1 MSRSINDIATNTQ
14 LRFVRVAKREFDAG
28 NIDEVRRM
36 MDFAVA
42 KRDYYCAMVRLA
54 EGDCRAKIR
63 LSEGDSV
70 RKYRNRLE
78 AAESIV
84 GILDG
89 MLKQ

>member
-1 MSRSINDIATNTQ
+1 
-14 LRFVRVAKREFDAG
+14 
-28 NIDEVRRM
+28 
-36 MDFAVA
+36 
-42 KRDYYCAMVRLA
+42 MVRLA
-54 EGDCRAKIR
+54 EGDCSAKIR

>member
-1 MSRSINDIATNTQ
+1 MSKSINDIATNTQ
-14 LRFVRVAKREFDAG
+14 LRFVRVAKREFEEG
-28 NIDEVRRM
+28 NIDEVRRLR
-36 MDFAVA
+36 DFAVA
-42 KRDYYCAMVRLA
+42 KRDYYSAMVRLA
-54 EGDCRAKIR
+54 EGDYCAKIR

>member
-14 LRFVRVAKREFDAG
+14 LRFVRVAKREFESG

-36 MDFAVA
+36 RDFAVA
-42 KRDYYCAMVRLA
+42 KRDYYFAMVRLA
-54 EGDCRAKIR
+54 EGDYCAKVR

-70 RKYRNRLE
+70 RKYRIRLE

>member
-14 LRFVRVAKREFDAG
+14 LRFVRVAKREFEAG
-28 NIDEVRRM
+28 NIDEVRRLR
-36 MDFAVA
+36 DFAVA

-54 EGDCRAKIR
+54 EGDCCAKIR

-70 RKYRNRLE
+70 RKYRKRLE

>member
-14 LRFVRVAKREFDAG
+14 LRFVRVAKREFEAG

-36 MDFAVA
+36 RDFAVA
-42 KRDYYCAMVRLA
+42 KRDYYC
-54 EGDCRAKIR
+54 AKIR